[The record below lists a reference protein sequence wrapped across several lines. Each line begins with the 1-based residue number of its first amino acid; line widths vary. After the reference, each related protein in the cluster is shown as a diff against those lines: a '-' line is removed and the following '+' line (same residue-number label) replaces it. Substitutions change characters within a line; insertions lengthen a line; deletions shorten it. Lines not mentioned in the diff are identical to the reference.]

1 MNIEMKMP
9 DLGTTSDEIKVVEWL
24 IDIGQQVKRGQ
35 PLLVVETDKATMEV
49 ESFAAGE
56 LKKICVSVDESVAA
70 GDVIAIIE
78 ATGGVKTPPGK
89 KTAAKLE
96 IESDAI
102 AKSTVK
108 PTDSSKAAGGGMF
121 ARNRKVLPQTDEG
134 KPSTGIAATA
144 AQRVIA
150 DRMQK
155 SKQTVPHFYLQTS
168 INAEPMIA
176 MRKVAKGGKIA
187 WDAFFVYAIGK
198 ALLKFDRMGCRY
210 ENDQLI
216 PQSANAV
223 GVAVDI
229 EGELYVVTV
238 DDPAAKTPKQISDQ
252 LRLKV
257 EQIHSGVPEAKRICP
272 AKMTVTNLGMSNIES
287 FTAIVN
293 PPESAILAVGKVA
306 SVPVVTDGGELAAQ
320 NRVSITLSVDHRV
333 VNGKYAADFLS
344 EIVKQ
349 LEIL

>member
-9 DLGTTSDEIKVVEWL
+9 DLGTASDEIKVVEWL
-24 IDIGQQVKRGQ
+24 IEIGQQVKRGQ
-35 PLLVVETDKATMEV
+35 PLLVVETDKSTMEV

-56 LKKICVSVDESVAA
+56 LKEIRVPVGESVAS

-78 ATGGVKTPPGK
+78 AADSAKTPEK
-89 KTAAKLE
+89 KQVTKPE

-102 AKSTVK
+102 AKSAIR
-108 PTDSSKAAGGGMF
+108 PAGSPKADGGGMF
-121 ARNRKVLPQTDEG
+121 ARNRKGAPQSDAG
-134 KPSTGIAATA
+134 KQGIGVSATA
-144 AQRVIA
+144 AQRVMA
-150 DRMQK
+150 NRMQK

-168 INAEPMIA
+168 VNAEPMIA
-176 MRKVAKGGKIA
+176 RRETASGGKIA

-210 ENDQLI
+210 ENEQLV
-216 PQSANAV
+216 PQSADAV
-223 GVAVDI
+223 GVAVDV
-229 EGELYVVTV
+229 EGELFVVAV
-238 DDPAAKTPKQISDQ
+238 ADPASKTPEQISDQ
-252 LRLKV
+252 LRMKV
-257 EQIHSGVPEAKRICP
+257 KQIHSGTPEAKRICP
-272 AKMTVTNLGMSNIES
+272 AKMTVTNLGMSNVES

-306 SVPVVTDGGELAAQ
+306 RVPVVTDGGELTAQ

-333 VNGKYAADFLS
+333 VNGKYAAAFLN

>member
-9 DLGTTSDEIKVVEWL
+9 DLGTASDEIKVVEWL
-24 IDIGQQVKRGQ
+24 IEIGQQVKRGQ
-35 PLLVVETDKATMEV
+35 PLLVVETDKSTMEV

-56 LKKICVSVDESVAA
+56 LKEICVPVDESVAA

-78 ATGGVKTPPGK
+78 AADSA
-89 KTAAKLE
+89 KTAPEKKQVARP
-96 IESDAI
+96 ESDAI
-102 AKSTVK
+102 AKSAVR
-108 PTDSSKAAGGGMF
+108 PAGSPKADGGGMF
-121 ARNRKVLPQTDEG
+121 ARNRKGAPQADAG
-134 KPSTGIAATA
+134 KQSTGVSATA
-144 AQRVIA
+144 AQRVMA
-150 DRMQK
+150 NRMQK

-168 INAEPMIA
+168 VNAEPMIA
-176 MRKVAKGGKIA
+176 RRAAATGRKIA

-210 ENDQLI
+210 ENEQLV
-216 PQSANAV
+216 PQSADAV

-229 EGELYVVTV
+229 EGELYVVAV
-238 DDPAAKTPKQISDQ
+238 DEPASKTPEQISDQ
-252 LRLKV
+252 LRMKV
-257 EQIHSGVPEAKRICP
+257 EQIHGGAPEAKRICP
-272 AKMTVTNLGMSNIES
+272 AKMTVTNLGMSNVES

-306 SVPVVTDGGELAAQ
+306 RVPVVTDGGELAAQ

>member
-35 PLLVVETDKATMEV
+35 PLLVVETDKSTMEV

-56 LKKICVSVDESVAA
+56 LKEICVHVDELVAA

-78 ATGGVKTPPGK
+78 AADSA
-89 KTAAKLE
+89 KTASEKKQAAKPDT
-96 IESDAI
+96 ESDAI
-102 AKSTVK
+102 AKSAVS
-108 PTDSSKAAGGGMF
+108 PAAYPKAAGGGMF
-121 ARNRKVLPQTDEG
+121 ARNRKGSPQADAG
-134 KPSTGIAATA
+134 RQSTGVSATA
-144 AQRVIA
+144 AQRVMA
-150 DRMQK
+150 NRMQK

-168 INAEPMIA
+168 VNAEPMIA
-176 MRKVAKGGKIA
+176 RREAATGGKIA

-198 ALLKFDRMGCRY
+198 ALLKFDRMGFRY
-210 ENDQLI
+210 ENEQLV
-216 PQSANAV
+216 PQSADAV
-223 GVAVDI
+223 GVAVDV
-229 EGELYVVTV
+229 EGELFVVTV
-238 DDPAAKTPKQISDQ
+238 ADPASKTPEQISDQ
-252 LRLKV
+252 LRMKV
-257 EQIHSGVPEAKRICP
+257 EQIHSGAPEAKRICP

-306 SVPVVTDGGELAAQ
+306 RVPVVTDGGELAAQ
-320 NRVSITLSVDHRV
+320 NRVTITLSVDHRV
-333 VNGKYAADFLS
+333 VNGKYAAAFLS